1 MLPHAYFKYDYDDIY
16 NKQNVYIYKRKT
28 LHIKVNNDNYSET
41 EYLTNNILFNE
52 NNNVNTNNNNDNNRE
67 NTKNKIYSE
76 PIQLYSNQ
84 NPIDKIKFR
93 NFIKSNVIRPLL

>member
-1 MLPHAYFKYDYDDIY
+1 MLPHAYFKYDYDDLY

-41 EYLTNNILFNE
+41 EYLTNNIIFEE
-52 NNNVNTNNNNDNNRE
+52 NDFNNNDNNRE

-84 NPIDKIKFR
+84 NHYDKIKFQ

>member
-41 EYLTNNILFNE
+41 EYLTNNIIFEE
-52 NNNVNTNNNNDNNRE
+52 NDINNNDNIKE
-67 NTKNKIYSE
+67 NTKNRIYSE

-84 NPIDKIKFR
+84 NHIDKIKFQ